1 MRAVRFHV
9 SIPGYLIAKSL
20 GRVTDWALFGAAGG
34 VKLEELPAPALPGPS
49 WVGLE
54 VLQSGICGSDISNV
68 TYAASPSMEPFGS
81 FPAVL
86 GHEVLARVAETGPHV
101 RGLEVGQRVVV
112 DPMISC
118 TTRGFGAAD
127 DCRSCDEGL
136 HSTCEQAGEEGPAR
150 EDGSRLGRGLTIGYH
165 GDLPGGWAERMV
177 AHESQLF
184 PVPDAIPDRRAVL
197 TEPVSIG
204 LHGALRSPPHP
215 DEPVLVIGS
224 GPIALGTIWALR
236 ALGFDG
242 FLLGQTKRRHEAEL
256 ARAFGASDV
265 VSPGLEARNAL
276 VDTGAV
282 AYQPIV
288 GPEVFERGG
297 FPLIFDCVGS
307 AGSLSQALSFAAP
320 RGRLVML
327 GCAGRTTLDLT
338 AMWARELD
346 LKGYVGYGLERWR
359 GGTRHTMAIAH
370 ELMEETGT
378 PLEKMVTHV
387 FPLAQFR
394 TALGAA
400 ANHRASGAV
409 KVVLEP

>member
-1 MRAVRFHV
+1 MPPEGSGWSGF
-9 SIPGYLIAKSL
+9 PP
-20 GRVTDWALFGAAGG
+20 
-34 VKLEELPAPALPGPS
+34 LPCPGPS

-54 VLQSGICGSDISNV
+54 VLQAGICGSDISNV
-68 TYAASPSMEPFGS
+68 TFAASPSMEPFGS

-86 GHEVLARVAETGPHV
+86 GHEILARVVETGAKV
-101 RGLEVGQRVVV
+101 RGVEVGQRVVV

-118 TTRGFGAAD
+118 TARGFPAD
-127 DCRSCDEGL
+127 DSCRSCDAGL
-136 HSTCEQAGEEGPAR
+136 HSTCERAGEEGFPRA
-150 EDGSRLGRGLTIGYH
+150 DGSCLGRGLTIGYH
-165 GDLPGGWAERMV
+165 ADLPGGWGESMV
-177 AHESQLF
+177 AHETQLF

-204 LHGALRSPPHP
+204 MHAALRSPPHP

-256 ARAFGASDV
+256 ARALGASDV

-276 VDTGAV
+276 VDTGAA

-297 FPLIFDCVGS
+297 FPLIFDCVGN
-307 AGSLSQALSFAAP
+307 AGSLAQALSFASP
-320 RGRLVML
+320 RGRIVML
-327 GCAGRTTLDLT
+327 GCAGQTKLDLT

-346 LKGYVGYGLERWR
+346 LKGYVGYGRESWR
-359 GGTRHTMAIAH
+359 GDTRHTMAITH

-378 PLEKMVTHV
+378 ALERMVTHV
-387 FPLAQFR
+387 FPLGQFR
-394 TALGAA
+394 TAMSAA
-400 ANHRASGAV
+400 ANHRKSGAV
-409 KVVLEP
+409 KVLLKP

>member
-9 SIPGYLIAKSL
+9 SVSGYLIAKSL
-20 GRVTDWALFGAAGG
+20 GRVSDRALFGPVGG
-34 VKLEELPAPALPGPS
+34 LKLEKLPVPALPGPS
-49 WVGLE
+49 WAGLE
-54 VLQSGICGSDISNV
+54 VLQCGICGSDVGNA

-86 GHEVLARVAETGPHV
+86 GHEILARVAEVGPRV
-101 RGLEVGQRVVV
+101 GGVEVGQRVVV

-118 TTRGFGAAD
+118 VARGFDPD
-127 DCRSCDEGL
+127 DLCRSCAAGL
-136 HSTCEQAGEEGPAR
+136 HSTCERAGEEGPAR
-150 EDGSRLGRGLTIGYH
+150 ADGGRLERGLAIGFH
-165 GDLPGGWAERMV
+165 TGLPGGWGERMV

-184 PVPDAIPDRRAVL
+184 PVPDAVPDRRAVL

-204 LHGALRSPPHP
+204 VHAALRSPPHP

-224 GPIALGTIWALR
+224 GPIALGTVWALR
-236 ALGFDG
+236 ALGFGG
-242 FLLGQTKRRHEAEL
+242 FLLSQTKRPHEAEL

-265 VSPGLEARNAL
+265 VSPGVEARNAL

-282 AYQPIV
+282 AYQPMV

-297 FPLIFDCVGS
+297 FPLVFDCVGN
-307 AGSLSQALSFAAP
+307 AGSLAQALAFAAP
-320 RGRLVML
+320 RGRVVML

-338 AMWARELD
+338 PMWARELE
-346 LKGYVGYGLERWR
+346 LKGYVGYGRERWR
-359 GGTRHTMAIAH
+359 GEFRHTMSITH
-370 ELMEETGT
+370 ELMEETGA
-378 PLEKMVTHV
+378 PLERMATHV
-387 FPLAQFR
+387 FPLGQFR

-409 KVVLEP
+409 KVLLEP

>member
-34 VKLEELPAPALPGPS
+34 VKLEELPAPSLPGPS
-49 WVGLE
+49 WVRLK

-68 TYAASPSMEPFGS
+68 TFAASPSMEPFGS

-86 GHEVLARVAETGPHV
+86 GHEILARVAETGPKV
-101 RGLEVGQRVVV
+101 RGVEAGQRVVV

-118 TTRGFGAAD
+118 AARGFPAD
-127 DCRSCDEGL
+127 DPCRSCDAGL
-136 HSTCEQAGEEGPAR
+136 HSTCERAGEEGPPRA
-150 EDGSRLGRGLTIGYH
+150 DGSCLGRGLTIGYH
-165 GDLPGGWAERMV
+165 AGLPGGWGESMV

-184 PVPDAIPDRRAVL
+184 PVPATIPDRRAVL

-204 LHGALRSPPHP
+204 LHAALRNSPHP

-307 AGSLSQALSFAAP
+307 RGSLSQALSFAAP
-320 RGRLVML
+320 RGRIVML
-327 GCAGRTTLDLT
+327 GCAGQSKLDLT
-338 AMWARELD
+338 VMWARELD
-346 LKGYVGYGLERWR
+346 LKGYVGYGRESWR

-378 PLEKMVTHV
+378 ALERMVTHV

-394 TALGAA
+394 TALSAA
-400 ANHRASGAV
+400 ANHRRSRAV
-409 KVVLEP
+409 KVLLEP

>member
-1 MRAVRFHV
+1 M
-9 SIPGYLIAKSL
+9 
-20 GRVTDWALFGAAGG
+20 
-34 VKLEELPAPALPGPS
+34 
-49 WVGLE
+49 
-54 VLQSGICGSDISNV
+54 LQCGICGSDISNV

-86 GHEVLARVAETGPHV
+86 GHEILARVVETGPVV
-101 RGLEVGQRVVV
+101 RAVEVGQRVVV

-118 TTRGFGAAD
+118 TTRGFGARD
-127 DCRSCDEGL
+127 HCRSCDAGL
-136 HSTCEQAGEEGPAR
+136 HSTCERAGEEGPPR
-150 EDGSRLGRGLTIGYH
+150 GDGSFLGRGLTIGYH
-165 GDLPGGWAERMV
+165 GDLPGGWGERMV

-184 PVPDAIPDRRAVL
+184 PVPDAVPDRRAVL

-242 FLLGQTKRRHEAEL
+242 FLLGQTKRPHEAEL

-265 VSPGLEARNAL
+265 VSPGFEARNAL

-307 AGSLSQALSFAAP
+307 EGSLAQALSFASP
-320 RGRLVML
+320 RGRVVML
-327 GCAGRTTLDLT
+327 GCAGQTRLDLT
-338 AMWARELD
+338 WMWARELE
-346 LKGYVGYGLERWR
+346 LKGYVGYGRERWR
-359 GGTRHTMAIAH
+359 GGHSHTMAIAH

-387 FPLAQFR
+387 FPLRQFR

-409 KVVLEP
+409 KVLLEP

>member
-34 VKLEELPAPALPGPS
+34 VKLEELRAPSLPGPS
-49 WVGLE
+49 WVRLK

-68 TYAASPSMEPFGS
+68 TFAASPSMEPFGS

-86 GHEVLARVAETGPHV
+86 GHEILARVAETGPKV
-101 RGLEVGQRVVV
+101 RGVEAGQRVVV

-118 TTRGFGAAD
+118 AARGFPAD
-127 DCRSCDEGL
+127 DPCRSCDAGL
-136 HSTCEQAGEEGPAR
+136 HSTCERAGEEGPPRA
-150 EDGSRLGRGLTIGYH
+150 DGSCLGRGLTIGYH
-165 GDLPGGWAERMV
+165 AGLPGGWGESMV

-184 PVPDAIPDRRAVL
+184 PVPATIPDRRAVL

-204 LHGALRSPPHP
+204 LHAALRNSPHP

-307 AGSLSQALSFAAP
+307 RGSLSQALSFAAP
-320 RGRLVML
+320 RGRIVML
-327 GCAGRTTLDLT
+327 GCAGQSKLDLT
-338 AMWARELD
+338 VMWARELD
-346 LKGYVGYGLERWR
+346 LKGYVGYGRESWR

-378 PLEKMVTHV
+378 GLERMVTHV

-394 TALGAA
+394 TALSAA
-400 ANHRASGAV
+400 ANHRRSGAV
-409 KVVLEP
+409 KVLLEP